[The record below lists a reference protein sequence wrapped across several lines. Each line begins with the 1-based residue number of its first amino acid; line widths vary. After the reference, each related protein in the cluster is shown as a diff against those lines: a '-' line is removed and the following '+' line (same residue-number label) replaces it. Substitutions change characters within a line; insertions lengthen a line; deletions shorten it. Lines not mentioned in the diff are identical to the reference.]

1 LRRVEEAKK
10 VMEAEML
17 QEMERRKQEQLE
29 EAMRREVFLIFFCLS
44 ICLFATTAARPVRLR
59 LHGQNVAA
67 TEKQF
72 SLSLKDL
79 TSIDPFD

>member
-1 LRRVEEAKK
+1 
-10 VMEAEML
+10 
-17 QEMERRKQEQLE
+17 
-29 EAMRREVFLIFFCLS
+29 
-44 ICLFATTAARPVRLR
+44 

-79 TSIDPFD
+79 TSIDPFDWRKRNVWIFSKFLMSSYPWRRHDIRENDI